1 MNKVILGAGY
11 ALLLL
16 AHGAAAQDATNS
28 ETPTGKWLVQCNNQ
42 QNFDKLYCQLNQTQR
57 TTTGVRLLSVTI
69 LENASGGTDMVLS
82 LPHGVALQDGVNYK
96 IDSGAKRSGN
106 ITVADGNGSYSKIPL
121 SAEDIANM
129 RKGTSLEVSA
139 FVEGSN
145 GIAFNV
151 DLTGF
156 ARAYDLMKEAG
167 GL

>member
-1 MNKVILGAGY
+1 M
-11 ALLLL
+11 LLL
-16 AHGAAAQDATNS
+16 AHGSLNASAQSTENS

-42 QNFDKLYCQLNQTQR
+42 QNFEKLSCQMNQTQR
-57 TTTGVRLLSVTI
+57 MAKTGVRLLSVTI

-106 ITVADGNGSYSKIPL
+106 ITVADANGSYSKIPL
-121 SAEDIANM
+121 TADDIANM

-156 ARAYDLMKEAG
+156 ARAYDLMKKAG
-167 GL
+167 SL